1 MLFGKKVG
9 FFGRDRGLSRLRA
22 DIVKSALLT
31 LTGHSAINFAVL
43 HNNARR

>member
-31 LTGHSAINFAVL
+31 QVRHQAGA
-43 HNNARR
+43 